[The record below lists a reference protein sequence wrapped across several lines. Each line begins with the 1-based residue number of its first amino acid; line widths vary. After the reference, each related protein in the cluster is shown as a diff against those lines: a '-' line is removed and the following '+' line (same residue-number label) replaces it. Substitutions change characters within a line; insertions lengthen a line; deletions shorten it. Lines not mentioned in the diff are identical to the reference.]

1 MNYTPMSHYTDTVIE
16 EIIADI
22 MFMFPKTSRRTAELS
37 AVTMIRNPKM
47 LIELNEMVKE
57 KRMLEIQ
64 DK

>member
-57 KRMLEIQ
+57 KRMLGIQ

>member
-1 MNYTPMSHYTDTVIE
+1 MSHYTDTVVE

>member
-1 MNYTPMSHYTDTVIE
+1 MNYTPMSHYIDTVIE

-22 MFMFPKTSRRTAELS
+22 IFMFPKTSRRTAELS

-57 KRMLEIQ
+57 KRMLGIQ
-64 DK
+64 NK

>member
-1 MNYTPMSHYTDTVIE
+1 MNYTPMSHYTDTVVE

-57 KRMLEIQ
+57 KRMLGIQ

>member
-1 MNYTPMSHYTDTVIE
+1 MNHYTDTVVE

-22 MFMFPKTSRRTAELS
+22 MFMFPKTSRRIAELS
-37 AVTMIRNPKM
+37 AITFIRNPKM